1 MYIISLSG
9 DICGNKAV
17 STFQILI
24 SFLNS
29 FIVQGRF
36 D

>member
-17 STFQILI
+17 STFQIL

>member
-9 DICGNKAV
+9 DICGNEAM
-17 STFQILI
+17 SNFQILI

-29 FIVQGRF
+29 FIVQGGF